1 MEPTTSKLEAWA
13 KSICWVEMLVLVF
26 RQGKTLLGPVKNK
39 KTYFDYKYLNE
50 YYPKTRGIEIEDV

>member
-13 KSICWVEMLVLVF
+13 KSICGVEMLVLAF

-39 KTYFDYKYLNE
+39 KTCILIINIYMSTTLKLE
-50 YYPKTRGIEIEDV
+50 ALK

>member
-1 MEPTTSKLEAWA
+1 
-13 KSICWVEMLVLVF
+13 MLVLVF

>member
-13 KSICWVEMLVLVF
+13 KSICWVEMLLLVF

-39 KTYFDYKYLNE
+39 KTCILIINIYMSTTLKLE
-50 YYPKTRGIEIEDV
+50 ALK